1 MNPLR
6 FWQLASLILAVAL
19 IAAVIAP
26 ARPRPAPAP
35 NTDMLPAANKFDDA
49 PTLAMSPA
57 ARRAH
62 MRYSL

>member
-6 FWQLASLILAVAL
+6 FWQLTSLVLAGIL
-19 IAAVIAP
+19 IAAAFAP
-26 ARPRPAPAP
+26 ARPRPAPHP
-35 NTDMLPAANKFDDA
+35 STVMLPAANKFDDS
-49 PTLAMSPA
+49 PTLALSPA